1 VSEEGRRNMFK
12 AKVRSDTLKGLVNII
27 STLVDEA
34 KFNIGPEG
42 MSLKAVDPAHVAM
55 IELYLKKSAFEE
67 FVADETSIG
76 IDLDKIRDVL
86 KLASSGDVIQ
96 MEQEDNRGRL
106 VIKIGNIVRRMNL
119 VDTSTMGDP
128 RVPELS
134 LPANIEMGIG
144 EIQKGIKAAE
154 SVSDHIALSADQDSF
169 ELYSEGDTDSVSL
182 RLEREQL
189 IDLKTTEK
197 ARSLFPLDYFS
208 NLVKAVPSDTVVR
221 INLGNNYPVKITF
234 DIADGNGKVGYL
246 LAPRIESD

>member
-1 VSEEGRRNMFK
+1 MFK